1 MEVQAFI
8 KDDALFYNLEC
19 PSNWIEGET
28 GITYIHTAPL
38 DDLHNKEKFG
48 GVEFQEPYKKRKG
61 KINLH
66 DKGDGLPFFEKNPPF
81 GNMKFAITFYYA
93 TNMSDTGKSLTTFPI
108 DFTVYYGCLLRKVLQ
123 ALKTDSCSVTKDIE
137 DFIFL
142 SLIFQYLETLN
153 RVSLLKDSIINT
165 TNEHFNTQLGI
176 NRYLFKEL
184 TKLCEDC
191 EDCKEIYRG

>member
-48 GVEFQEPYKKRKG
+48 GVKFQEPYRKRKG

-66 DKGDGLPFFEKNPPF
+66 DKGDGLPFFRNNPPF
-81 GNMKFAITFYYA
+81 GSMNFAITFYYDRKKDG
-93 TNMSDTGKSLTTFPI
+93 SKDSLTTFII
-108 DFTVYYGCLLRKVLQ
+108 DFTVYYKCLLRKALQ
-123 ALKTDSCSVTKDIE
+123 ALKTDNCSVTRDIKD
-137 DFIFL
+137 FVFP
-142 SLIFQYLETLN
+142 SLIFQYLETVN
-153 RVSLLKDSIINT
+153 RVSLIKDGIIDITNT
-165 TNEHFNTQLGI
+165 AFDNQLGI
-176 NRYLFKEL
+176 NLQLFKEL